1 MNKLPSNTQVL
12 KVAQKILEN
21 TSNWLIQQG
30 STVEMIDFSPPVLP
44 GTFSETLLISTWMDK
59 FEYKW
64 QYDNSTQ
71 ILQSAV
77 FPSFSCIK
85 LTTTG

>member
-1 MNKLPSNTQVL
+1 MLE
-12 KVAQKILEN
+12 VAQKILEN

-30 STVEMIDFSPPVLP
+30 STVEMIDFGLP
-44 GTFSETLLISTWMDK
+44 DLHLTFSETLLIGTRMDK

-71 ILQSAV
+71 IPQSNV
-77 FPSFSCIK
+77 FPSFSSIK
-85 LTTTG
+85 LTATG

>member
-1 MNKLPSNTQVL
+1 MLQ
-12 KVAQKILEN
+12 VAQKILEN

-30 STVEMIDFSPPVLP
+30 STVEVIDFSLP
-44 GTFSETLLISTWMDK
+44 DLPLTFSESLLIGTWMDK

-71 ILQSAV
+71 IL
-77 FPSFSCIK
+77 
-85 LTTTG
+85 